1 MPSAPRLGTP
11 IPGTTGGL
19 PAQQG
24 LSVNESPLD
33 TSLQPQQAAQ
43 QVQSYGRG
51 QDSMLVHMTPDEVNS
66 LRGLAQRF
74 GGDLTVNPNTGLPE
88 AGWLGKLLPTLLGGA
103 LAATGVGAPLAAGI
117 VGIGQT
123 ALTGDLQKGLMAGL
137 GAFGG
142 ASLAGAAGLGGS
154 ISNNAFGALGN
165 KAGMFGANM
174 GLGANMGA
182 VAKTLASPEI
192 VGQIAAEGGKAAAP
206 GFLSRFGQTAAQGLP
221 AGILSK
227 AAPIAAGAGL
237 LGAVSDATAP
247 NLPVYDPNKQE
258 GKWNYVQPR
267 RPESRNYYPTP
278 SGTARSSEM
287 MYFQNSNPMPGYA
300 DGGETEVVK
309 EVVFGGAPAI
319 APTGVG
325 TTAAAMM
332 PALTQM
338 YNTSPGAITAS
349 KNYAEAPSARMRAE
363 AAANAAKKATATTT
377 PAANTETDYGFKQI
391 APPPPTMGLTG
402 TDNYLSPYFGS
413 MTLQEIGEY
422 VRPYVTQN
430 MSSSARD
437 AFNPNIQRNA
447 SGGTLHMD
455 DGGFVMPARE
465 TAEFGNGSTEA
476 GWKRLTKMG
485 GVPIRGDGDGVS
497 DSIKAS
503 IGGKQEARVADGETY
518 FPPAA
523 VKRLGGANKLKSLMH
538 KAEKARKKAKRGQDS
553 GLRRGL
559 A

>member
-24 LSVNESPLD
+24 LSVFNSPLD

-43 QVQSYGRG
+43 QTQSYGRG

-88 AGWLGKLLPTLLGGA
+88 AGWLGKLLPTILGFAGAAVGIPTWALALGGTA
-103 LAATGVGAPLAAGI
+103 AGTAATG
-117 VGIGQT
+117 
-123 ALTGDLQKGLMAGL
+123 DLGKGLMTGL
-137 GAFGG
+137 QAYGG
-142 ASLAGAAGLGGS
+142 AALAGG
-154 ISNNAFGALGN
+154 FGVG
-165 KAGMFGANM
+165 KAGE
-174 GLGANMGA
+174 
-182 VAKTLASPEI
+182 VATK
-192 VGQIAAEGGKAAAP
+192 AATEAAATKAAAAAKTGTTAANTVAKAP
-206 GFLSRFGQTAAQGLP
+206 GFFDKFSAFSKQGLP

-227 AAPIAAGAGL
+227 AAPMAAGLGT
-237 LGAVSDATAP
+237 LGAISDATAP
-247 NLPVYDPNKQE
+247 KLPTYDPDKEE

-267 RPESRNYYPTP
+267 RPDPRNFYPTP
-278 SGTARSSEM
+278 SGTARSSEI

-309 EVVFGGAPAI
+309 EVVFGGAPAT
-319 APTGVG
+319 APAGLG
-325 TTAAAMM
+325 ATAAAMM

-349 KNYAEAPSARMRAE
+349 KTYAEAPSARIRAE
-363 AAANAAKKATATTT
+363 AAANAAKKATT
-377 PAANTETDYGFKQI
+377 PAANAEIDYGFKQI
-391 APPPPTMGLTG
+391 APPPPTLGLTG

-413 MTLQEIGEY
+413 MTLEEIGNY

-430 MSSSARD
+430 MSSNARD
-437 AFNPNIQRNA
+437 VINTNIQERA

-485 GVPIRGDGDGVS
+485 GIPIRGDGDGVS

-523 VKRLGGANKLKSLMH
+523 VKRLGGASKLKSLMH
-538 KAEKARKKAKRGQDS
+538 KAEKARKKAKRGQDT
-553 GLRRGL
+553 GLRRGI

>member
-24 LSVNESPLD
+24 LSVFNSPLD

-43 QVQSYGRG
+43 QTQSYGRG

-88 AGWLGKLLPTLLGGA
+88 AGWLGKLLPTILGFAGAAVGIPTWAIALGGTA
-103 LAATGVGAPLAAGI
+103 AGTAATG
-117 VGIGQT
+117 
-123 ALTGDLQKGLMAGL
+123 DLGKGLMAGL
-137 GAFGG
+137 QAYGG
-142 ASLAGAAGLGGS
+142 ASLAGGLGVG
-154 ISNNAFGALGN
+154 
-165 KAGMFGANM
+165 KAG
-174 GLGANMGA
+174 
-182 VAKTLASPEI
+182 E
-192 VGQIAAEGGKAAAP
+192 AAAKAAAGSAGASGVGASEAAWLKEAGGQFAPAATKAP
-206 GFLSRFGQTAAQGLP
+206 GFFDKFSAFSKQGLP

-227 AAPIAAGAGL
+227 AAPMAAG
-237 LGAVSDATAP
+237 LGTLSAISDATAP
-247 NLPVYDPNKQE
+247 DLPVYDPDKE
-258 GKWNYVQPR
+258 EKWNYVQPR
-267 RPESRNYYPTP
+267 RPDPRNFYPTP
-278 SGTARSSEM
+278 SGTARSSEI

-309 EVVFGGAPAI
+309 EVVFGGAPAT
-319 APTGVG
+319 APAGLG
-325 TTAAAMM
+325 ATAAAMM

-349 KNYAEAPSARMRAE
+349 KTYAEAPSARIRAE
-363 AAANAAKKATATTT
+363 AAANAAKKAAATPTT
-377 PAANTETDYGFKQI
+377 PAANAEIDYGFKQI
-391 APPPPTMGLTG
+391 APPAPTMNLTG
-402 TDNYLSPYFGS
+402 TNNYLSPYFGS
-413 MTLQEIGEY
+413 MTLEEIGEY

-437 AFNPNIQRNA
+437 AFNPNIQERA

-485 GVPIRGDGDGVS
+485 GIPIRGDGDGVS